1 MSAHMREEIW
11 ENYKTDL
18 LSRLQGRRKQL
29 MVFCMT
35 GDTSVLMA
43 DGTSKALRD
52 IASGHKIATYD
63 HGSIGVSTVINSA
76 NQGADS
82 VIVIR
87 MTSGRIV
94 RANARHPFL
103 VKTEGGEEWRRTDTL
118 RKGDKILSVI
128 GVSGAGS
135 LALMTDAT
143 SPQYAEESAATIT
156 KEPESQK
163 VGVHHPDQKKG
174 IESAKSNI
182 GMASNQRTTTEHLL
196 NKAAY
201 ARFAARAPVNAKG
214 LNPSAPL
221 ISASTIATRQG
232 GLEACFAT
240 TVTLPSGTLEPRS
253 FSSQPSLTYAVA
265 PDTIAE
271 ITLGGTEDVYDIQVD
286 RTENFIANGLVS
298 HNTRWHN
305 DDPAGRILPEN
316 FDGRTGW
323 YADRQ
328 TGEKWFV
335 LSMPAIAEHEND
347 PVGREKGEW
356 LWPQAFGEKQL
367 GGMQKRG
374 GWMWSALYQQRPSP
388 EEGLM
393 FRSEHF
399 QSYDFRALDRSRL
412 QIYITSDYAVTAE
425 AGATDPDYTV
435 HLIWGVD
442 KDWNIFLLDGWRART
457 EPNIWVR
464 EWIRL
469 CKLWKPLLAGEEQ
482 GQIIKSVGPFLR
494 TMMAQEQVFV
504 QRRQLSSSINKEMR
518 AQALLGMAALGRL
531 YLPRRDTVD
540 KHMLLILDAFEAEML
555 QFPTGKHDD
564 MVDAASLFA
573 RLLDQIIAGRE
584 PEKKGSPHGDTLDD
598 LWKRHEESERRR
610 NQ

>member
-1 MSAHMREEIW
+1 MRHDDLDETYLRYLDEVDRREAKDSFLAFYMRMTGFLPPKHIKVVCRLLQSMEEDKVDRAMIFAPPRHAKSLLASILFPAWIMGRNPGTSLMSVVHTQDYAGKIGRKVRNLLRDPRWPFDEVGLSEDSQAREYWTTPQGGEYNGFGATAGNQHGNPAEWLFNDDLVKGRKIAMSAHMREEIW

-29 MVFCMT
+29 MVF
-35 GDTSVLMA
+35 
-43 DGTSKALRD
+43 
-52 IASGHKIATYD
+52 
-63 HGSIGVSTVINSA
+63 
-76 NQGADS
+76 
-82 VIVIR
+82 
-87 MTSGRIV
+87 
-94 RANARHPFL
+94 
-103 VKTEGGEEWRRTDTL
+103 
-118 RKGDKILSVI
+118 
-128 GVSGAGS
+128 
-135 LALMTDAT
+135 
-143 SPQYAEESAATIT
+143 
-156 KEPESQK
+156 
-163 VGVHHPDQKKG
+163 
-174 IESAKSNI
+174 
-182 GMASNQRTTTEHLL
+182 
-196 NKAAY
+196 
-201 ARFAARAPVNAKG
+201 
-214 LNPSAPL
+214 
-221 ISASTIATRQG
+221 
-232 GLEACFAT
+232 
-240 TVTLPSGTLEPRS
+240 
-253 FSSQPSLTYAVA
+253 
-265 PDTIAE
+265 
-271 ITLGGTEDVYDIQVD
+271 
-286 RTENFIANGLVS
+286 
-298 HNTRWHN
+298 TRWHS

-316 FDGRTGW
+316 FDGKTGW

-356 LWPQAFGEKQL
+356 LWPDAFGEKQL

-393 FRSEHF
+393 FRAEHF
-399 QSYDFRALDRSRL
+399 QTYDFRALDRSRL

-435 HLIWGVD
+435 HLVWGVD

-469 CKLWKPLLAGEEQ
+469 CKKWKPLLAGEEQ

-504 QRRQLSSSINKEMR
+504 QRRHLSSSINKEMR

-540 KHMLLILDAFEAEML
+540 KHMLQILDAFEAEML

-573 RLLDQIIAGRE
+573 RLLDQIIAGRD
-584 PEKKGSPHGDTLDD
+584 PVKKGSPHGDTLDD